1 MLTKFLLPYYMK
13 FVGLA
18 FFLPMAAY
26 LVLSGVYEFELS
38 WLTWDGF
45 RKDGNL
51 FYGSD
56 ENFTYEVAYVGTFLS
71 LFLIAFSKEKIEDEY
86 IQKLRLDSLLLAFY
100 LYSLISIV
108 GTLVFY
114 SFDYLLFMGYNTFSL
129 QVFFI
134 VRFRWVLMNQQK
146 NLLLA

>member
-1 MLTKFLLPYYMK
+1 MLTKFLLPYPLK

-18 FFLPMAAY
+18 LFLPLALL

-45 RKDGNL
+45 RKEGNL

-56 ENFTYEVAYVGTFLS
+56 ENFTYEIAYVGTFLS

-146 NLLLA
+146 SLLLA

>member
-18 FFLPMAAY
+18 FFLPMAAL

-134 VRFRWVLMNQQK
+134 IRFRWVLLNQQK
-146 NLLLA
+146 SMMLA

>member
-1 MLTKFLLPYYMK
+1 LY
-13 FVGLA
+13 
-18 FFLPMAAY
+18 
-26 LVLSGVYEFELS
+26 

-45 RKDGNL
+45 RKEGNL

-56 ENFTYEVAYVGTFLS
+56 ENFTYEIAYVGTFLS
-71 LFLIAFSKEKIEDEY
+71 LFLIAFSKERIEDEY

-146 NLLLA
+146 NLLMA

>member
-1 MLTKFLLPYYMK
+1 MLTKFLLPYPLK

-18 FFLPMAAY
+18 LFLPLALL
-26 LVLSGVYEFELS
+26 LVLSGVYEIELS

-45 RKDGNL
+45 RKEGNL

-56 ENFTYEVAYVGTFLS
+56 ENFTYEIAYVGTFLS
-71 LFLIAFSKEKIEDEY
+71 LFLMAFSREKIEDEY

-100 LYSLISIV
+100 LYSLLSIV

-114 SFDYLLFMGYNTFSL
+114 SFDYLLFMGYNMFSL
-129 QVFFI
+129 QIFFI
-134 VRFRWVLMNQQK
+134 LRFRWVLMRQQK
-146 NLLLA
+146 SLLLA

>member
-1 MLTKFLLPYYMK
+1 MLTKFLLPYPLK

-18 FFLPMAAY
+18 LFLPLA
-26 LVLSGVYEFELS
+26 LLLILSGVYEFELS

-45 RKDGNL
+45 RKEGNL

-56 ENFTYEVAYVGTFLS
+56 ENFTYEIAYVGTFLS
-71 LFLIAFSKEKIEDEY
+71 LFLIAFSKERIEDEY

-146 NLLLA
+146 NLLMA

>member
-1 MLTKFLLPYYMK
+1 MLTKLLLPYRLK
-13 FVGLA
+13 FIGLA
-18 FFLPMAAY
+18 LLLPMT
-26 LVLSGVYEFELS
+26 LLLILSGVHEYELS

-45 RKDGNL
+45 RKTGDL

-56 ENFTYEVAYVGTFLS
+56 ENFTYEFAYIGTFLS
-71 LFLIAFSKEKIEDEY
+71 MFLIAFSKEKIEDEY

-100 LYSLISIV
+100 LYSLISIL

-129 QVFFI
+129 QLVFI
-134 VRFRWVLMNQQK
+134 IRFRWVMYRQQET
-146 NLLLA
+146 LTLI